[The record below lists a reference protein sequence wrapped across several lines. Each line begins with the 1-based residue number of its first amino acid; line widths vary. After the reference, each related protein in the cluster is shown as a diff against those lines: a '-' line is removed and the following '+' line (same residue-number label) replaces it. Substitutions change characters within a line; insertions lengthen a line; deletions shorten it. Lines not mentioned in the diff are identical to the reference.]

1 MEKNTD
7 QYTKYSH
14 DWKKLIRVP
23 GYVTEFHIKP
33 GTEEISDK
41 AFSDCINL
49 TSVIIPDS
57 VVYIGNGAF
66 KNCINLTTVTIP
78 DSVTHIGEWAFGG
91 CRRLKNVILPNSVTH
106 IGAGAFRTCGALEN
120 FNIPKSVTHI
130 GDWAIS
136 CKSLKNIYIPNSVT
150 HIGEHA
156 FCETENLLSI
166 QVGKGNKVYDSR
178 DNCNAI
184 IHTATNTLIQ
194 GCINTII
201 PDSVVKIGEK
211 AFYGCKGMFNV
222 FIPDSVTCISDGA
235 FSGIDYISRICVGKG
250 NKIYDSRDDCNAIIH
265 TATNTLIL
273 GCRSTMNWRLLESHN
288 TSVPDTVTQ
297 IGEGAFSGCQL
308 MVQLSLP
315 ESVTYIK
322 SSAFEGC
329 SNLTSVRVFGS
340 LSKIEEYAFAGC
352 SSLSSF
358 KVQGQIQ
365 DIEEL
370 AFIGCDERLVDDN
383 IPEWALFCDPE
394 DIYEGE

>member
-1 MEKNTD
+1 M
-7 QYTKYSH
+7 
-14 DWKKLIRVP
+14 
-23 GYVTEFHIKP
+23 
-33 GTEEISDK
+33 
-41 AFSDCINL
+41 
-49 TSVIIPDS
+49 
-57 VVYIGNGAF
+57 
-66 KNCINLTTVTIP
+66 
-78 DSVTHIGEWAFGG
+78 
-91 CRRLKNVILPNSVTH
+91 PNSVTH
-106 IGAGAFRTCGALEN
+106 IGAGAFRTCDALEN

-178 DNCNAI
+178 DNCNA
-184 IHTATNTLIQ
+184 T
-194 GCINTII
+194 
-201 PDSVVKIGEK
+201 
-211 AFYGCKGMFNV
+211 
-222 FIPDSVTCISDGA
+222 
-235 FSGIDYISRICVGKG
+235 
-250 NKIYDSRDDCNAIIH
+250 IH

-308 MVQLSLP
+308 MVQLTLP

-329 SNLTSVRVFGS
+329 SNLTSVRVYGS